1 MTYLDEIIAVRWAV
15 MSKRVSYNNDDY
27 VYVPG
32 DVFPIIRSTH
42 TEEGDALDALAALK
56 LNKNKSS
63 DPYDMAPKVD
73 YWVERQELR
82 HKITT
87 EWVTVK

>member
-15 MSKRVSYNNDDY
+15 MSRRRSYDNNDDL
-27 VYVPG
+27 YVPG

-42 TEEGDALDALAALK
+42 TEEDDALDALAALK
-56 LNKNKSS
+56 LNKPKSYS
-63 DPYDMAPKVD
+63 PYDMAPNVD

-87 EWVTVK
+87 EWITVK

>member
-1 MTYLDEIIAVRWAV
+1 MTYLDEVIAERWVV
-15 MSKRVSYNNDDY
+15 MSRRHSYDNNDD

-32 DVFPIIRSTH
+32 DVWPIIRSIH
-42 TEEGDALDALAALK
+42 TDEYDALDALAAIK
-56 LNKNKSS
+56 LNKWRSYS
-63 DPYDMAPKVD
+63 PYDMAPSVS

-87 EWVTVK
+87 EWITVK